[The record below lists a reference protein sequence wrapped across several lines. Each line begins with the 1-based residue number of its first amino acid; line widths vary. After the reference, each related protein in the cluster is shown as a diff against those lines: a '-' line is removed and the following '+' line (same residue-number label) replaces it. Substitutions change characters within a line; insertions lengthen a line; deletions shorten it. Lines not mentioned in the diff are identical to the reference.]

1 MPLIVIISILLFLSL
16 FLVVIFLLLILRT
29 KKQLKNMAEALTDI
43 QTGNGNRKILAV
55 DNDIISVLSFK
66 MNEIVYGYEEQLSQL
81 RSADETNRQLMT
93 NLSHDVRT
101 PLTTL
106 IGYLDAI
113 HRGVAGPDEHDEY
126 IEIARLKA
134 HDLKDYI
141 DILFDWFKL
150 NSCEFSLSLEQTE
163 LAELTRN
170 ILKDWIPIFEERQL
184 LYEIKIPEKP
194 MFVTLDSGGYERI
207 MNNLIQNVI
216 SHSNA
221 SQITIEITPKETD
234 SLIRIE
240 DNGIGIDKSDL
251 LHIFER
257 LYKCDKGRSGKG
269 SGLGL
274 SIVKQM
280 VEKMNGTIYAE
291 SEPSQYTA
299 FTVSFPAKH

>member
-1 MPLIVIISILLFLSL
+1 
-16 FLVVIFLLLILRT
+16 
-29 KKQLKNMAEALTDI
+29 
-43 QTGNGNRKILAV
+43 
-55 DNDIISVLSFK
+55 
-66 MNEIVYGYEEQLSQL
+66 
-81 RSADETNRQLMT
+81 
-93 NLSHDVRT
+93 
-101 PLTTL
+101 
-106 IGYLDAI
+106 
-113 HRGVAGPDEHDEY
+113 
-126 IEIARLKA
+126 
-134 HDLKDYI
+134 
-141 DILFDWFKL
+141 
-150 NSCEFSLSLEQTE
+150 
-163 LAELTRN
+163 
-170 ILKDWIPIFEERQL
+170 
-184 LYEIKIPEKP
+184 

-257 LYKCDKGRSGKG
+257 LYKCDKGRSGNG